1 MTVTTR
7 HVVHPGW
14 GYGVW
19 VYRGDV
25 VINHYTAGDSQH
37 DSQVYG
43 TNEVNAAT
51 LEKYARST
59 TTDLKNETEEAMT
72 P

>member
-25 VINHYTAGDSQH
+25 VINHYTAGDSQ
-37 DSQVYG
+37 
-43 TNEVNAAT
+43 
-51 LEKYARST
+51 
-59 TTDLKNETEEAMT
+59 
-72 P
+72 